1 MVRKLGSKIRTG
13 YPFTVAVAAALGMLS
28 TTVRGAED
36 ADAKLKEVSVSAES
50 TKPAAPAHVPSTT
63 ESVTRKQ
70 IAESVNSVSSAGAL
84 LYLPSVH
91 VRERFIGDVNGG
103 LAMRMYG
110 VNSSAETIVYADGL
124 LLSNHLV
131 NSCCPGPRWGLV
143 SQDAIDRVDV
153 MYGPFSALYPGN
165 SVGGVVLMKTHMPA
179 GFEAS
184 AKLDTFGQN
193 FQLYG
198 TDKNFTG
205 QHGAATLGNKAGDW
219 SFRVSVD
226 RLDNHSH
233 PTDFTAATAKT
244 GAAAA
249 AGQFTVVTGAHFDNN
264 IANSPRVNTAAISKI
279 NEQHLAISLT

>member
-1 MVRKLGSKIRTG
+1 MSHRPSIFVRRQLPAAIAAVLGLVYAGSAIADEG
-13 YPFTVAVAAALGMLS
+13 
-28 TTVRGAED
+28 
-36 ADAKLKEVSVSAES
+36 DAKLKEVSVSAES
-50 TKPAAPAHVPSTT
+50 TRPAAPAHVPSTT

-153 MYGPFSALYPGN
+153 MYGPFSALYP
-165 SVGGVVLMKTHMPA
+165 
-179 GFEAS
+179 
-184 AKLDTFGQN
+184 
-193 FQLYG
+193 
-198 TDKNFTG
+198 
-205 QHGAATLGNKAGDW
+205 
-219 SFRVSVD
+219 
-226 RLDNHSH
+226 
-233 PTDFTAATAKT
+233 
-244 GAAAA
+244 
-249 AGQFTVVTGAHFDNN
+249 
-264 IANSPRVNTAAISKI
+264 
-279 NEQHLAISLT
+279 